1 MYVHLSETVRERGDA
16 MEQRL
21 PISEAAEKLGLS
33 LDVARK
39 QVQRGQLPAEK
50 VGNRWYVLMD
60 QVEAKPSETISDPS
74 QTDAPLVSDRI
85 PDSLRPERDGELA
98 ALREF
103 LDSKERDIEFLR
115 SELTARTEELRRKDI
130 IIADLTQRLPRL
142 AALPAPEE
150 PVPQPKPKTAEP
162 PMPSRGWTR
171 VWRMLFPA

>member
-1 MYVHLSETVRERGDA
+1 

-21 PISEAAEKLGLS
+21 PISEAAGKLGLS

-60 QVEAKPSETISDPS
+60 QIEAKPPELGSDPS
-74 QTDAPLVSDRI
+74 QSEGPLVSDHVS
-85 PDSLRPERDGELA
+85 DSLRPERDGEIA

-103 LDSKERDIEFLR
+103 LDSKERDVEFLR

-142 AALPAPEE
+142 AALPAPED
-150 PVPQPKPKTAEP
+150 PVPQAKTQTAEP

-171 VWRMLFPA
+171 FWRTLFPA

>member
-1 MYVHLSETVRERGDA
+1 

-21 PISEAAEKLGLS
+21 PISDAAEKLGLS

-60 QVEAKPSETISDPS
+60 QIEAKSSETIADPS
-74 QTDAPLVSDRI
+74 QTDAPRVSDRV
-85 PDSLRPERDGELA
+85 PAGLRLERDGEIA

-103 LDSKERDIEFLR
+103 LDSKERDVEFLR

-130 IIADLTQRLPRL
+130 IIADLTHRLPQL
-142 AALPAPEE
+142 SAITQEEE
-150 PVPQPKPKTAEP
+150 PTERTPEQSNHDSPHPWWKFWAME
-162 PMPSRGWTR
+162 
-171 VWRMLFPA
+171 